1 MRQGLKETGGEAK
14 MDIRLSRRRN
24 NPVAA
29 APILRKGG
37 IHQKSKTGERTQIRK
52 QLKRE
57 ATEWRPLSEC

>member
-1 MRQGLKETGGEAK
+1 ME
-14 MDIRLSRRRN
+14 IRLSRRRG

-37 IHQKSKTGERTQIRK
+37 VHQKSKTGERTQIRK

-57 ATEWRPLSEC
+57 TTEWQPLSGC

>member
-14 MDIRLSRRRN
+14 MEIRLSRRRG

-37 IHQKSKTGERTQIRK
+37 VHQKSKTGERTQIRK

-57 ATEWRPLSEC
+57 TTAWRPLSGC

>member
-1 MRQGLKETGGEAK
+1 
-14 MDIRLSRRRN
+14 MDIRLSRRRG

-37 IHQKSKTGERTQIRK
+37 IHQKSKTGERAQIRK

-57 ATEWRPLSEC
+57 ASEWRPLSEC